1 MLNYNK
7 NDIIKIMDKKNISSG
22 LRFHELAEESR
33 EKDKHLEALKFIE
46 EAIFNYQ
53 KEKDYSSLT
62 KAIQSR
68 FLTYRHLFFLTKD
81 QSYAIL
87 AQKDSEASLSIAEKY
102 NLTEIIGSCHFNL
115 GKAAMILKNSEEA
128 IKQYE
133 MAIKKYHGT
142 NTERGDYYYH
152 LGEAFFENG
161 QKEKGKETILKGL
174 KEIKDNASEVD
185 PFLVHVWS
193 SGCHL
198 YLAKLLKKDNYQE
211 AKEHFNKAKEI
222 INSDEKLVIRK
233 RQIEE
238 LSKIF

>member
-1 MLNYNK
+1 
-7 NDIIKIMDKKNISSG
+7 MDKENTSSG
-22 LRFHELAEESR
+22 LKFHELAEEAR
-33 EKDKHLEALKFIE
+33 EKDNHLEALKFIE

-53 KEKDYSSLT
+53 KEKDHPSLV

-68 FLTYRHLFFLTKD
+68 FLIYRHLFFLTKD

-115 GKAAMILKNSEEA
+115 GKAAMLLKNSKES

-133 MAIKKYHGT
+133 TAIKKYYGT

-152 LGEAFFENG
+152 LGEAFFEDG

-174 KEIKDNASEVD
+174 KKIEDNASEVD

-198 YLAKLLKKDNYQE
+198 YLAKLLKENNYQE

-222 INSDEKLVIRK
+222 IDSDEKLIIRK
-233 RQIEE
+233 RQIKE
-238 LSKIF
+238 LAKDFN